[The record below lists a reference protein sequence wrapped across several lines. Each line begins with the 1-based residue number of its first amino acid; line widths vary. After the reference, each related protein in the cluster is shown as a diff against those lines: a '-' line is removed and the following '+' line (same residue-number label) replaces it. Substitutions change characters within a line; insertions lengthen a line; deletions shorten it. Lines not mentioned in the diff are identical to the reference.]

1 MSANAATMDAHRGG
15 RDRKEEIALRQ
26 IAERLAIKF
35 PGTPAE
41 VIRWVIRAEYA
52 TFADSRIRDFIPVL
66 VERSVRSEL
75 AGLLSP
81 GWSGDGRAIARW
93 NASADRL
100 DLHNFAV
107 DQGAAAVRRCGRAH
121 LASGRVCLLP
131 ARHRGGCDFRLP
143 AELPALRDADADQ
156 RSAEHERDDR

>member
-1 MSANAATMDAHRGG
+1 MNANAATSDAQRGG
-15 RDRKEEIALRQ
+15 RDRKEKIALRQ
-26 IAERLAIKF
+26 IAERLATKF

-41 VIRWVIRAEYA
+41 VITWIVRAQYA

-75 AGLLSP
+75 AGLLSA
-81 GWSGDGRAIARW
+81 GWSGSGRLIAPGNPR
-93 NASADRL
+93 ADRL

-107 DQGAAAVRRCGRAH
+107 HQGVAAVRRCGRAH

-131 ARHRGGCDFRLP
+131 VRHRGGCDFRLP
-143 AELPALRDADADQ
+143 AELSALRDGDADQ
-156 RSAEHERDDR
+156 GSAERD